1 MTYLPFCWFGK
12 KRSSPVS
19 FLAKLVNKFLN
30 AMVAAFFEGGHA
42 YKEA

>member
-1 MTYLPFCWFGK
+1 VKF
-12 KRSSPVS
+12 V
-19 FLAKLVNKFLN
+19 AKLVNKFLN